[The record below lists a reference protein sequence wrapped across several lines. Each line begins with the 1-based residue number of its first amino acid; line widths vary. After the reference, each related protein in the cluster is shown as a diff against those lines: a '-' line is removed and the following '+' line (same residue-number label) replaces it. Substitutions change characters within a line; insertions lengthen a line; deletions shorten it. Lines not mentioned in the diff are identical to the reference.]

1 MRTVVL
7 LLEELLRDAL
17 PPKRAV
23 TRSLAFLL
31 PVRFVLLIVIRFL

>member
-7 LLEELLRDAL
+7 LLEPLSEAL
-17 PPKRAV
+17 PPNRAL

-31 PVRFVLLIVIRFL
+31 PVRLAVLIVSRFL